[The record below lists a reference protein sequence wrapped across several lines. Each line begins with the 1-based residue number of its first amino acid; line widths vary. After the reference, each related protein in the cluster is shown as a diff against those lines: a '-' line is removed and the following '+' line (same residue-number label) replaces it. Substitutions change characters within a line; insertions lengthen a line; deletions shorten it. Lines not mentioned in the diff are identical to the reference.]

1 MTAPSAKIARMRF
14 IVAPLLLLCSF
25 ATGVAAQDWLAQS
38 FAEGAS
44 PSHLHAPP
52 PSFGDALPGGGI
64 GPDQAA
70 AIARA
75 QTGGRVLDVRQLP
88 NGGSA
93 SFAVRLLLDAG
104 RVRTVVV
111 DGQSGQ
117 LR

>member
-1 MTAPSAKIARMRF
+1 MTRMHRLSALCLCSVLAAGAQAQGY
-14 IVAPLLLLCSF
+14 VVQGLVEQPAAAPL
-25 ATGVAAQDWLAQS
+25 
-38 FAEGAS
+38 E
-44 PSHLHAPP
+44 APP
-52 PSFGDALPGGGI
+52 LSPGIGSI

-75 QTGGRVLDVRQLP
+75 QTGGRVLDVQRVV
-88 NGGSA
+88 NGPEGA
-93 SFAVRLLLDAG
+93 FAVRLLLDAG

>member
-1 MTAPSAKIARMRF
+1 MR
-14 IVAPLLLLCSF
+14 LLLITCLLCLGT
-25 ATGVAAQDWLAQS
+25 A
-38 FAEGAS
+38 GAS
-44 PSHLHAPP
+44 AQGYMAQGLVERPAPP
-52 PSFGDALPGGGI
+52 FNAPPLSPGAAMPGGI

-75 QTGGRVLDVRQLP
+75 QTGGRVLDVQRVP
-88 NGGSA
+88 GGGQSA
-93 SFAVRLLLDAG
+93 FAVRLLLEAG

>member
-1 MTAPSAKIARMRF
+1 M
-14 IVAPLLLLCSF
+14 
-25 ATGVAAQDWLAQS
+25 
-38 FAEGAS
+38 
-44 PSHLHAPP
+44 
-52 PSFGDALPGGGI
+52 I

-75 QTGGRVLDVRQLP
+75 QTGGRVLDVQRVP
-88 NGGSA
+88 DPGTA
-93 SFAVRLLLDAG
+93 AYAVRLLLEAG

>member
-1 MTAPSAKIARMRF
+1 MRF
-14 IVAPLLLLCSF
+14 IVAPLLLLFSF
-25 ATGVAAQDWLAQS
+25 ATGVAAQGWLAQG
-38 FAEGAS
+38 FVEGARPS
-44 PSHLHAPP
+44 PLQAPAP
-52 PSFGDALPGGGI
+52 AFGDALPGGGI

-88 NGGSA
+88 NGGSSA
-93 SFAVRLLLDAG
+93 FAVRLLLDAG